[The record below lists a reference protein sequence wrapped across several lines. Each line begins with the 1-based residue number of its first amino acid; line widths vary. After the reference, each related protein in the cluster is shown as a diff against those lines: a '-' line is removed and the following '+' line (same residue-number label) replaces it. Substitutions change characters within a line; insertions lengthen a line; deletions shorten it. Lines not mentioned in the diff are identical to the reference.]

1 MWYHGLLSSLRVEC
15 NHCEHLLSTFLSL
28 SLALSSSHTPHPLP
42 PPTHYPMLCVH
53 VCVSACMCVCVC
65 VREVRYLHK
74 ICQGGR
80 KWLMNCV
87 HLTDI
92 HQSTFF
98 INLLMLAIPS
108 TWSHWAHTRGP
119 QIYQYSKQ
127 INMCIHKC
135 TDMRIYQNIKL
146 WITSAHRL
154 FVIMNIDTA
163 KAMNMIN
170 C

>member
-1 MWYHGLLSSLRVEC
+1 MQSLWTSVVY
-15 NHCEHLLSTFLSL
+15 LSL
-28 SLALSSSHTPHPLP
+28 SLSSSLILPHPSSSPTPHTLP
-42 PPTHYPMLCVH
+42 HAVCTCMR
-53 VCVSACMCVCVC
+53 VCVYVCVC
-65 VREVRYLHK
+65 EREVRYMHK